1 MADTKIVPGTRPA
14 WTYTDSDG
22 KDMTITANKT
32 VDKSW
37 LDEDEKKSITPDY
50 YKRPDDKKKTESTIS
65 DATKKKSKTVLT
77 KDEAKAAGYNLE
89 DYPTEAFVNR
99 GMANDKNGYIDAE
112 GNLHLNSKY
121 NENRS
126 AKAKDDIA
134 KGRDYKTATAPS
146 QYELDLRNK
155 NLGTMN
161 VDGSYTYSNEELQN
175 IINKYGKSDP
185 ELKKAAEDELAKRN
199 GGKSGS
205 DKKTTGGKVE
215 EPKSEGLSAGISTDK
230 PSEDTPIKS
239 GKDVEKKVENPP
251 TKADEVRKFGKD
263 LSKFVIQSYL
273 RGDFGKK
280 SDPNAIASMGYYL
293 LDKIGSALVNASQV
307 ARGLTP
313 TAKSQWSK
321 LLEQQTDLLGKGMTA
336 EWFNGL
342 TPEQQAAVLKTG
354 GIQGTTATALNE
366 NVSDTSD
373 KTREMDMEKK
383 TLEIKK
389 LNQDQKNTAQNNL
402 NALITRK
409 SELQALISKLKS
421 DQGWGSYV
429 EAMNAVVGTAKGLE
443 TVGATSSTASS
454 DSSNKSSTN
463 TLSGTIGTG
472 SVPSA
477 FVSASIGDSQTWNSG
492 STSSSSRNAGSS
504 LNKDSLAL
512 SKFKDAEG
520 YAKAGKEAQ
529 MEANKQLISQL
540 EDQIKVIDNCIA
552 SWGKDLGINK

>member
-1 MADTKIVPGTRPA
+1 MADTKIVPGTRPG

-22 KDMTITANKT
+22 KNMTITANKT

-50 YKRPDDKKKTESTIS
+50 YKRPDDKKKPESTIS

-199 GGKSGS
+199 GGKSS
-205 DKKTTGGKVE
+205 VKKTTGGKVE
-215 EPKSEGLSAGISTDK
+215 EPKSEAISAGISTDE
-230 PSEDTPIKS
+230 PSEDTSIKS
-239 GKDVEKKVENPP
+239 EEDVEKKVENPP

-307 ARGLTP
+307 ARGQTP

-336 EWFNGL
+336 DWFNGL
-342 TPEQQAAVLKTG
+342 TPKQQAAILKTG
-354 GIQGTTATALNE
+354 GFKGTTATALNE

-389 LNQDQKNTAQNNL
+389 LNQEQKNTAQNNL

-421 DQGWGSYV
+421 DQGWDSYK
-429 EAMNAVVGTAKGLE
+429 EAMEAMVGTSKGLE
-443 TVGATSSTASS
+443 TVGATSSTSSS
-454 DSSNKSSTN
+454 DSSNKGSSN
-463 TLSGTIGTG
+463 TLGGNVGTG
-472 SVPSA
+472 SIPSA
-477 FVSASIGDSQTWNSG
+477 FVSANLGDSQTWNS
-492 STSSSSRNAGSS
+492 SSASSNSRNAGSS
-504 LNKDSLAL
+504 LSKDLLAL

>member
-14 WTYTDSDG
+14 SSYTKKEEGYTTKGNAERTRRTDNKKTLGERNKTYFNNLAAEVLGDRPYDMSNYDDDELDKMIKKNPSSQEGILAQKELNRRNEEAGMATKEVNVTNAKGG
-22 KDMTITANKT
+22 KDDMRFSSGSTLEDAKT
-32 VDKSW
+32 FGDTKVKDVPQKLREMGKDPSTTSREEAAALTRTDKSTHNTSAGSAGT
-37 LDEDEKKSITPDY
+37 KSTTTSTS
-50 YKRPDDKKKTESTIS
+50 DK
-65 DATKKKSKTVLT
+65 
-77 KDEAKAAGYNLE
+77 
-89 DYPTEAFVNR
+89 PTEPEA
-99 GMANDKNGYIDAE
+99 I
-112 GNLHLNSKY
+112 
-121 NENRS
+121 
-126 AKAKDDIA
+126 
-134 KGRDYKTATAPS
+134 PS
-146 QYELDLRNK
+146 
-155 NLGTMN
+155 
-161 VDGSYTYSNEELQN
+161 
-175 IINKYGKSDP
+175 
-185 ELKKAAEDELAKRN
+185 
-199 GGKSGS
+199 
-205 DKKTTGGKVE
+205 
-215 EPKSEGLSAGISTDK
+215 GISTDE
-230 PSEDTPIKS
+230 PSEDVSIKS
-239 GKDVEKKVENPP
+239 EEDVEKKVENPP

-307 ARGLTP
+307 ARGQTP

-336 EWFNGL
+336 EWFNNL

-354 GIQGTTATALNE
+354 GIKGTTSATINE
-366 NVSDTSD
+366 NVSDTAD
-373 KTREMDMEKK
+373 KAREMDMEKR

-421 DQGWGSYV
+421 DQGWNSYA
-429 EAMNAVVGTAKGLE
+429 EAINAMVGTIRGLE
-443 TVGATSSTASS
+443 TVGVTSSTSSS
-454 DSSNKSSTN
+454 DSSNKGSSN
-463 TLSGTIGTG
+463 TLGGNIGTG
-472 SVPSA
+472 AVPGA
-477 FVSASIGDSQTWNSG
+477 FVTANIGDSQTWNN
-492 STSSSSRNAGSS
+492 SSASSNSRNAGSS

>member
-1 MADTKIVPGTRPA
+1 MADKTNTYAGGSIPSNIYTKKEEGYTTKGNAERTRRTDNKKTFGERNK
-14 WTYTDSDG
+14 TYFNNLAAELLGDRDYDMSNYSDDDLDKMIEKNPSSQEGILAQKERNRRDEEAGMATKEVNVTNAKGG
-22 KDMTITANKT
+22 KDDMRF
-32 VDKSW
+32 S
-37 LDEDEKKSITPDY
+37 SG
-50 YKRPDDKKKTESTIS
+50 ST
-65 DATKKKSKTVLT
+65 
-77 KDEAKAAGYNLE
+77 LE
-89 DYPTEAFVNR
+89 DAKTF
-99 GMANDKNGYIDAE
+99 GDT
-112 GNLHLNSKY
+112 
-121 NENRS
+121 
-126 AKAKDDIA
+126 KAKDVPA
-134 KGRDYKTATAPS
+134 KLRAMGKDPNTTSREEAAASTRTDKSTPNTSAGSAGAKSTAPS
-146 QYELDLRNK
+146 
-155 NLGTMN
+155 T
-161 VDGSYTYSNEELQN
+161 S
-175 IINKYGKSDP
+175 
-185 ELKKAAEDELAKRN
+185 
-199 GGKSGS
+199 
-205 DKKTTGGKVE
+205 
-215 EPKSEGLSAGISTDK
+215 DK
-230 PSEDTPIKS
+230 PSEDTSIKS
-239 GKDVEKKVENPP
+239 EEDVEKKVENPP
-251 TKADEVRKFGKD
+251 ARADEVRKFGKD

-307 ARGLTP
+307 ARGQTP

-366 NVSDTSD
+366 NVSDTAD
-373 KTREMDMEKK
+373 KTREMDMEKR

-389 LNQDQKNTAQNNL
+389 LTQEQKNTAQNNL
-402 NALITRK
+402 NALIARK
-409 SELQALISKLKS
+409 AELQALISKLKS

-454 DSSNKSSTN
+454 DSSNNGSTN
-463 TLSGTIGTG
+463 TLGGNIGTG

-477 FVSASIGDSQTWNSG
+477 FVSANIGDSQTWSSG

-512 SKFKDAEG
+512 SKFKNAEG

-529 MEANKQLISQL
+529 KEANKQLISQL

>member
-14 WTYTDSDG
+14 SSYTNKEAGYTTKGNAERTRRTDNKKTFGERNKTYFNNLAAEVLGDRDYDMSNYSDDELDKMIKKNPSSQEGILAQKERNRRDEEAGMATKEVNVTNAKGG
-22 KDMTITANKT
+22 KDDMRF
-32 VDKSW
+32 S
-37 LDEDEKKSITPDY
+37 SG
-50 YKRPDDKKKTESTIS
+50 ST
-65 DATKKKSKTVLT
+65 
-77 KDEAKAAGYNLE
+77 LE
-89 DYPTEAFVNR
+89 DAKTF
-99 GMANDKNGYIDAE
+99 GDT
-112 GNLHLNSKY
+112 
-121 NENRS
+121 
-126 AKAKDDIA
+126 KAKDVPA
-134 KGRDYKTATAPS
+134 KLRAMGKDPNTTSREEAAALTRTDKSTPNTSAGSAGAKSTTPS
-146 QYELDLRNK
+146 
-155 NLGTMN
+155 T
-161 VDGSYTYSNEELQN
+161 
-175 IINKYGKSDP
+175 
-185 ELKKAAEDELAKRN
+185 
-199 GGKSGS
+199 S
-205 DKKTTGGKVE
+205 DKPTDS
-215 EPKSEGLSAGISTDK
+215 EPFPAGISTDE
-230 PSEDTPIKS
+230 PSEDVSIKS
-239 GKDVEKKVENPP
+239 EEDVKKKVENPP

-307 ARGLTP
+307 ARGQTP

-342 TPEQQAAVLKTG
+342 TPEQQAALLKTG

-443 TVGATSSTASS
+443 TVGATSSTSSS
-454 DSSNKSSTN
+454 DSSNKGSSN
-463 TLSGTIGTG
+463 TLGGNIGTG

-477 FVSASIGDSQTWNSG
+477 FVSANIGDSQTWNS
-492 STSSSSRNAGSS
+492 SSASSNSRNAGSS

-529 MEANKQLISQL
+529 KEANKQLISQL